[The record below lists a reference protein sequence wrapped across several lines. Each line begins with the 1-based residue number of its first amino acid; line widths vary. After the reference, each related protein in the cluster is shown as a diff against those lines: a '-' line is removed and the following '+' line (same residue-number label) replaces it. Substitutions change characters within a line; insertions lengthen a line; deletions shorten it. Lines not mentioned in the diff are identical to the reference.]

1 MNKLLI
7 LTGKLPT
14 QILVKTGG
22 RLVYGDVAVRFVDTQ
37 GKMLLPAI
45 AAVENGGILQDK
57 FTTVRPSTK
66 IDTSYVATLERNT
79 TETEVQENK
88 GIQTTS
94 ITAPYLLHSP
104 NGKYYVF
111 KEYAQ
116 NDRFTVIRRHLVR
129 LQELK
134 LMW

>member
-1 MNKLLI
+1 ME
-7 LTGKLPT
+7 
-14 QILVKTGG
+14 VSFKT
-22 RLVYGDVAVRFVDTQ
+22 
-37 GKMLLPAI
+37 
-45 AAVENGGILQDK
+45 N

-111 KEYAQ
+111 KRICTE
-116 NDRFTVIRRHLVR
+116 
-129 LQELK
+129 
-134 LMW
+134 